1 MATDMATDMNIRAFN
16 EEGTSYLYISAHAD
30 SEPVRVAVADCLSAL
45 QQAPT
50 MLLCPDSRKHVHELH
65 MRHRRHETLCTL
77 KSARRADEVQRRVI
91 LDNMVGKLDGDNMSV
106 PFVSEEDV
114 RRVAPWPPL
123 RDVLRQHG
131 FVAKDLDC
139 KDELCPLRNSI

>member
-1 MATDMATDMNIRAFN
+1 MASVLVDGNREREAAQAPQAATCSMATDMATDMNIRAFN
-16 EEGTSYLYISAHAD
+16 EEGTSYLYINAHAD

-77 KSARRADEVQRRVI
+77 KSARQADEVQRRVI
-91 LDNMVGKLDGDNMSV
+91 LDNMVGKLVM
-106 PFVSEEDV
+106 
-114 RRVAPWPPL
+114 AT
-123 RDVLRQHG
+123 
-131 FVAKDLDC
+131 
-139 KDELCPLRNSI
+139 I

>member
-50 MLLCPDSRKHVHELH
+50 MLLFAPIAASMSTSCICVTAG
-65 MRHRRHETLCTL
+65 MRP
-77 KSARRADEVQRRVI
+77 SA
-91 LDNMVGKLDGDNMSV
+91 
-106 PFVSEEDV
+106 P
-114 RRVAPWPPL
+114 
-123 RDVLRQHG
+123 
-131 FVAKDLDC
+131 
-139 KDELCPLRNSI
+139 